1 MKQLISKSISIC
13 YFISI
18 FQGISLLVYTLIA
31 FVGALVTGEIERVD
45 TLVVENLLYL
55 LLIFLILIVG
65 INFRKHKRAS
75 YTPFLLIQMFA
86 LIIAWPLLQNEKLI
100 TQGLGLLIGLT
111 GLIGIILGLLPVNRH
126 KFSVT

>member
-13 YFISI
+13 YFICI

-45 TLVVENLLYL
+45 TFVAENLLYL

-111 GLIGIILGLLPVNRH
+111 GLIGIILGLLPINRK
-126 KFSVT
+126 KFL

>member
-45 TLVVENLLYL
+45 TFIAENLLYF
-55 LLIFLILIVG
+55 LLIVLILIVG

-100 TQGLGLLIGLT
+100 TQGLGLLIGVS
-111 GLIGIILGLLPVNRH
+111 GLVGLILGLLPVNRK
-126 KFSVT
+126 KFI

>member
-45 TLVVENLLYL
+45 TFVAENLLYL

-65 INFRKHKRAS
+65 VNYRKHKRAS

-111 GLIGIILGLLPVNRH
+111 GLIGIILGLLPINRH
-126 KFSVT
+126 KFL

>member
-18 FQGISLLVYTLIA
+18 FQGISLLVYALIA

-45 TLVVENLLYL
+45 TFVAENLLYL

-65 INFRKHKRAS
+65 VNFRKHKRAS

-100 TQGLGLLIGLT
+100 TQGLGLLIGLS
-111 GLIGIILGLLPVNRH
+111 GVFGIVLGLLPQNRN
-126 KFSVT
+126 KFM

>member
-31 FVGALVTGEIERVD
+31 FAGALVTGEIERVD
-45 TLVVENLLYL
+45 TFVAENLLYL

-86 LIIAWPLLQNEKLI
+86 LIIAWPLLENEKLI
-100 TQGLGLLIGLT
+100 TQGLGLLIGLS
-111 GLIGIILGLLPVNRH
+111 GVFGIVLGLLPQNRN
-126 KFSVT
+126 KFM

>member
-13 YFISI
+13 YFVSI

-45 TLVVENLLYL
+45 TFVAENLLYL

-65 INFRKHKRAS
+65 VNFRKHKRAS

-111 GLIGIILGLLPVNRH
+111 GLIGIILGLLPVNRK
-126 KFSVT
+126 KFL

>member
-45 TLVVENLLYL
+45 TFVAENLLYL

-86 LIIAWPLLQNEKLI
+86 LIIAWPLLKNEKLI
-100 TQGLGLLIGLT
+100 TQGLGLLIGLS
-111 GLIGIILGLLPVNRH
+111 GVFGIVLGLLPQNRN
-126 KFSVT
+126 KFM

>member
-111 GLIGIILGLLPVNRH
+111 GLIGIILGLLPVNRN
-126 KFSVT
+126 KFL

>member
-45 TLVVENLLYL
+45 TFVAENLLYL

-126 KFSVT
+126 KFL

>member
-1 MKQLISKSISIC
+1 MKQLLSKSISIC

-31 FVGALVTGEIERVD
+31 FAGALVTGEIERVD
-45 TLVVENLLYL
+45 TFVAENLLYL

-65 INFRKHKRAS
+65 INFSKHKRAS

-111 GLIGIILGLLPVNRH
+111 GLIGIILGLLPVNRK
-126 KFSVT
+126 KFL

>member
-1 MKQLISKSISIC
+1 MKQFISKSISIC

-45 TLVVENLLYL
+45 TFVAENLLYL

-126 KFSVT
+126 KFL

>member
-31 FVGALVTGEIERVD
+31 FAGALVTGEIERVD
-45 TLVVENLLYL
+45 TFVAENLLYL

-75 YTPFLLIQMFA
+75 HTPFLLIQMFA
-86 LIIAWPLLQNEKLI
+86 LIIAWPLLENEKLI
-100 TQGLGLLIGLT
+100 TQGLGLLIGLS
-111 GLIGIILGLLPVNRH
+111 GVFGIVLGLLPQNRN
-126 KFSVT
+126 KFM

>member
-45 TLVVENLLYL
+45 TFVAENLLYL

-111 GLIGIILGLLPVNRH
+111 GLIGIILGLLPVNRK
-126 KFSVT
+126 KFI

>member
-13 YFISI
+13 YFVSI

-45 TLVVENLLYL
+45 TFVAENLLYL

-65 INFRKHKRAS
+65 VNFRKHKRAS

-86 LIIAWPLLQNEKLI
+86 LIIAWPLLQNDNLI
-100 TQGLGLLIGLT
+100 TQALGLLIGLS
-111 GLIGIILGLLPVNRH
+111 GLIGIILGLLPVNRK
-126 KFSVT
+126 KFL

>member
-31 FVGALVTGEIERVD
+31 FVGALITGEIERVD
-45 TLVVENLLYL
+45 TFVAENLLYL

-111 GLIGIILGLLPVNRH
+111 GLIGIILGLLPVNRK
-126 KFSVT
+126 KFL

>member
-45 TLVVENLLYL
+45 TLVAENLLYL

>member
-18 FQGISLLVYTLIA
+18 FQGISLLVYTLTA
-31 FVGALVTGEIERVD
+31 FVGALITGEIERVD
-45 TLVVENLLYL
+45 TSVAENLLYL

-65 INFRKHKRAS
+65 INFRKYKRAS

-86 LIIAWPLLQNEKLI
+86 LIIAWPVLQNEKLI
-100 TQGLGLLIGLT
+100 TQGLGLLIGIS
-111 GLIGIILGLLPVNRH
+111 GLIGIVLGLLPQNRN
-126 KFSVT
+126 KFM

>member
-45 TLVVENLLYL
+45 TFVAENLLYL
-55 LLIFLILIVG
+55 FLIFLILIVG

-100 TQGLGLLIGLT
+100 TQGLGLLIGVS
-111 GLIGIILGLLPVNRH
+111 GLVGLILGLLPVNRK
-126 KFSVT
+126 KFI

>member
-13 YFISI
+13 YFVSI

-45 TLVVENLLYL
+45 TFVAENLLYL

-65 INFRKHKRAS
+65 VNFRKHKRAS

-100 TQGLGLLIGLT
+100 TQALGLLIGLS
-111 GLIGIILGLLPVNRH
+111 GLIGIILGLLPVNRK
-126 KFSVT
+126 KFL

>member
-45 TLVVENLLYL
+45 TFVAENLLYL

-100 TQGLGLLIGLT
+100 TQGLGLLIGIS
-111 GLIGIILGLLPVNRH
+111 GLIGIVLSLLPQNRN
-126 KFSVT
+126 KFM

>member
-31 FVGALVTGEIERVD
+31 FVGALITGEIERVD
-45 TLVVENLLYL
+45 TFVAENLLYL

-100 TQGLGLLIGLT
+100 TQGLGLLIGLS
-111 GLIGIILGLLPVNRH
+111 GMFGIVLGLLPQNRN
-126 KFSVT
+126 KFM

>member
-13 YFISI
+13 YFVSI

-45 TLVVENLLYL
+45 TFVAENLLYL
-55 LLIFLILIVG
+55 LLIVLILIVG

-100 TQGLGLLIGLT
+100 TQGLGLLIGLS
-111 GLIGIILGLLPVNRH
+111 GVFGIVLGLLPQNRN
-126 KFSVT
+126 KFM

>member
-1 MKQLISKSISIC
+1 MKQLIGKSISIC

-18 FQGISLLVYTLIA
+18 FQGISLLVYTLTA
-31 FVGALVTGEIERVD
+31 FVGALITREIERVD
-45 TLVVENLLYL
+45 TFVAENLLYL

-65 INFRKHKRAS
+65 INFRKYKRAS

-100 TQGLGLLIGLT
+100 TQGLGLLIGIS
-111 GLIGIILGLLPVNRH
+111 GLIGIVLGLLPQNRN
-126 KFSVT
+126 KFM

>member
-1 MKQLISKSISIC
+1 MKQFISKSISIC
-13 YFISI
+13 YFITI

-31 FVGALVTGEIERVD
+31 FAGALVTGEIERVD
-45 TLVVENLLYL
+45 TFVAENLLYL

-100 TQGLGLLIGLT
+100 TQGLGLLIGLS
-111 GLIGIILGLLPVNRH
+111 GVFGIVLGLLPQNRN
-126 KFSVT
+126 KFM

>member
-1 MKQLISKSISIC
+1 MKQLIGKSISIC

-18 FQGISLLVYTLIA
+18 FQGISLLVYTLTA
-31 FVGALVTGEIERVD
+31 FVGALITGEIERVD
-45 TLVVENLLYL
+45 TFVAENLLYL

-65 INFRKHKRAS
+65 INFRKYKRAS

-100 TQGLGLLIGLT
+100 TQGLGLLIGIS
-111 GLIGIILGLLPVNRH
+111 GLIGIVLGLLPQNRN
-126 KFSVT
+126 KFM

>member
-31 FVGALVTGEIERVD
+31 FAGALVTGEIERVD
-45 TLVVENLLYL
+45 TFVAENLLYL

-100 TQGLGLLIGLT
+100 TQGLGLLIGLS
-111 GLIGIILGLLPVNRH
+111 GMFGIVLGLLPQNRN
-126 KFSVT
+126 KFM

>member
-1 MKQLISKSISIC
+1 MSKWISKSLSIC
-13 YFISI
+13 YFITI
-18 FQGISLLVYTLIA
+18 FQGISLLVYTSIA

-45 TLVVENLLYL
+45 TFVAENLLYL

-111 GLIGIILGLLPVNRH
+111 GLIGIILGLLPVNRN
-126 KFSVT
+126 KFL

>member
-13 YFISI
+13 YFVSI

-45 TLVVENLLYL
+45 TFVAENLLYL

-65 INFRKHKRAS
+65 VNFRKHKRAS

-100 TQGLGLLIGLT
+100 TQGLGLLIGLS
-111 GLIGIILGLLPVNRH
+111 GVFGIVLGLLPQNRN
-126 KFSVT
+126 KFM

>member
-1 MKQLISKSISIC
+1 MKQLLSKSISIC

-45 TLVVENLLYL
+45 TFVAENLLYL

-100 TQGLGLLIGLT
+100 TQGLGLLIGLS
-111 GLIGIILGLLPVNRH
+111 GMFGIVLGLLPQNRN
-126 KFSVT
+126 KFM

>member
-45 TLVVENLLYL
+45 TFVAENLLYL

-111 GLIGIILGLLPVNRH
+111 GLIGIILGLLPVNRK
-126 KFSVT
+126 KFL

>member
-31 FVGALVTGEIERVD
+31 FAGALVTGEIERVD
-45 TLVVENLLYL
+45 TFVAENLLYL

-86 LIIAWPLLQNEKLI
+86 LIIAWPLLQNDNLI
-100 TQGLGLLIGLT
+100 TQALGLLIGLS
-111 GLIGIILGLLPVNRH
+111 GLIGILLGLLPVNRK
-126 KFSVT
+126 KFL

>member
-45 TLVVENLLYL
+45 TFVAENLLYL

-111 GLIGIILGLLPVNRH
+111 GLIGIVLGLLPINRK
-126 KFSVT
+126 KFL

>member
-31 FVGALVTGEIERVD
+31 FAGALVTGEIERVD
-45 TLVVENLLYL
+45 TFVAENLLYL

-100 TQGLGLLIGLT
+100 TQGLGLLIGLS
-111 GLIGIILGLLPVNRH
+111 GVFGIVLGLLPQNRN
-126 KFSVT
+126 KFM

>member
-13 YFISI
+13 YFVSI

-45 TLVVENLLYL
+45 TFVAENLLYL

-65 INFRKHKRAS
+65 VNFRKHKRAS

-100 TQGLGLLIGLT
+100 TQGLGLLIGLS
-111 GLIGIILGLLPVNRH
+111 GMFGIVLGLLPQNRN
-126 KFSVT
+126 KFM